1 MVQKDKLYCEAGYCK
16 KCFEAAGKNFIVEPA
31 LLDLGSS
38 WKSTAITN
46 QHLNSN
52 ALSIEQSILKG
63 PGKRKSA
70 ERKSVPKRS
79 IKTGISIIPKTPR
92 QAALDES
99 QDVQSEMP
107 KANQGFFK
115 EQDIKKPK
123 RKKMISIENKL
134 GTSRRYPDNI
144 QRSSKI
150 NQACSKISDSEDL
163 QNKSDGLIASE
174 KPDDKDM
181 EVTDQ

>member
-1 MVQKDKLYCEAGYCK
+1 MTLEGCEGYFYLYKGKKPSDIRGFCRRCNKEAKQRSSLLSLDKNKNYKFECQGACKRSYSVQKDKLYCEAGYCK

-92 QAALDES
+92 
-99 QDVQSEMP
+99 
-107 KANQGFFK
+107 
-115 EQDIKKPK
+115 
-123 RKKMISIENKL
+123 
-134 GTSRRYPDNI
+134 
-144 QRSSKI
+144 
-150 NQACSKISDSEDL
+150 
-163 QNKSDGLIASE
+163 
-174 KPDDKDM
+174 
-181 EVTDQ
+181 